1 MYARPKERDFQ
12 NQQRNGQNATTQRS
26 AVGEQKRLKV
36 QFIPN
41 NPNGQPNNFNLQ
53 INPKSWPNLK
63 VGDILEIRSSN
74 QSSSAAQCANQHS
87 SLNRSSSN
95 FYSNQNPNLQNPN
108 EKSEFNFLW
117 LLLINWVCIQKKLFQ
132 KLNELIRSYLKNISH
147 QMYKK
152 FCLLVPRSIN
162 LEMTIL

>member
-1 MYARPKERDFQ
+1 MFKWCFSYLDLILRLNFKYIIFL
-12 NQQRNGQNATTQRS
+12 NFNKWLKSVQRKIILELLCNKKKKVKKICLLAISPPFVNHIFIC
-26 AVGEQKRLKV
+26 KV

-95 FYSNQNPNLQNPN
+95 F
-108 EKSEFNFLW
+108 
-117 LLLINWVCIQKKLFQ
+117 
-132 KLNELIRSYLKNISH
+132 
-147 QMYKK
+147 
-152 FCLLVPRSIN
+152 
-162 LEMTIL
+162 